1 MVEQWNSDSGT
12 VWGNSGTVMVE
23 KWNTNSGT
31 VWWNSGT
38 VMVEWNGVVK
48 QCGGTIEQSWWN
60 SGTLV
65 VEQCNETVEQ

>member
-1 MVEQWNSDSGT
+1 MVEQCG
-12 VWGNSGTVMVE
+12 GQ
-23 KWNTNSGT
+23 WNTNSGT

-38 VMVEWNGVVK
+38 

-65 VEQCNETVEQ
+65 LEQCNETVEQ